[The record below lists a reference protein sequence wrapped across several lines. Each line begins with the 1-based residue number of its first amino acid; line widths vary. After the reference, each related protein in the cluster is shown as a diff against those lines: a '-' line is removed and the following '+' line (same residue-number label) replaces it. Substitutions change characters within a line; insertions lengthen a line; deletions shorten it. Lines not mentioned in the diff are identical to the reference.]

1 MTSPDHP
8 NGGKGTGEGS
18 PAQPDDAAMPGVVAP
33 PAHAWPEVLSALL
46 RQADLPSGATAWAMN
61 EIMSGEATSAQIAAF
76 IIALR
81 AKGETVD
88 EVAGLVGAMYD
99 HATKITVPGRTVDVV
114 GTGGDRA
121 HTVNI
126 STMAALTAAG
136 AGARVVKHGN
146 RAASSACGSADLL
159 EELGIVLALPPDV
172 VAQVAGEVGITFCF
186 APLFHPAL
194 RHAAAPRREIGVPTT
209 FNFLGPLANP
219 ARPPAQ
225 AVGVADE
232 RMGGVLAGVLASR
245 GVAALVFHGDDGLD
259 ELTTTTTSRV
269 WIVHRGT
276 VAESSLD
283 PGRVGLPRHEASDLR
298 GGEAPVNARIAR
310 SFLAGEPGAVRDTV
324 LLNSAAAL
332 VAYDLADDRSPTTSL
347 DAPSVAGNLANLLQA
362 ALGRAAASVDSGAA
376 GRVLD
381 RWVETTRKLKAG

>member
-1 MTSPDHP
+1 MTRPDQE
-8 NGGKGTGEGS
+8 GGASAMGAGS
-18 PAQPDDAAMPGVVAP
+18 PARTDDAAVPGVVP
-33 PAHAWPEVLSALL
+33 PRAHTWSEVLSALM
-46 RQADLPSGATAWAMN
+46 RGADLPIDATAWAMN

-76 IIALR
+76 VIALR

-88 EVAGLVGAMYD
+88 EVAGLVAAMYD

-172 VAQVAGEVGITFCF
+172 VAQVASEVGITFCF

-232 RMGGVLAGVLASR
+232 RMGGVLAGVLAGR

-259 ELTTTTTSRV
+259 ELTTTTTSHV

-276 VAESSLD
+276 VAESTLHPD
-283 PGRVGLPRHEASDLR
+283 LVGLPRHQASDLR

-310 SFLAGEPGAVRDTV
+310 SFLAGESGAVRDTV

-332 VAYDLADDRSPTTSL
+332 LAYDLTDDDSSTSSL
-347 DAPSVAGNLANLLQA
+347 DASSVAEQLTVLLRA